1 MSRFI
6 NLKFLGQSFIFAWFG
21 LLALPDALAHGDMDW
36 NDFTVDSKT
45 DSIDTAIQH
54 VQTVIAD
61 IILERRP
68 VTSWPDTELSGLK
81 VELEHL
87 HEEMK
92 YMLAYFK
99 DAGVRIKLSRDLR
112 TNPRA
117 GRAVTAISALETAVA
132 LIEYM
137 NTLQNHSAFEYE
149 LHEEGKGAYMYDLLE
164 SYKDK
169 IGVYQKL
176 VKVLSSHSH

>member
-6 NLKFLGQSFIFAWFG
+6 NLKLLGQSFIFAWFG
-21 LLALPDALAHGDMDW
+21 LLALPEASAHGDMDW

-54 VQTVIAD
+54 MQKVIAD

-68 VTSWPDTELSGLK
+68 VTSWPDTELSGLSI
-81 VELEHL
+81 ELEHL
-87 HEEMK
+87 HEEME

-99 DAGVRIKLSRDLR
+99 EAGVRIQLSSDLK

-117 GRAVTAISALETAVA
+117 GRAVTATSALETAVA

-137 NTLQNHSAFEYE
+137 GSLPDHRAFEDE
-149 LHEEGKGAYMYDLLE
+149 LHEGGKGAYMYDLLE

-169 IGVYQKL
+169 MGVYQEL

>member
-6 NLKFLGQSFIFAWFG
+6 NLKLLRQSFIFAWFG
-21 LLALPDALAHGDMDW
+21 LLALPDASAHGDMDW
-36 NDFTVDSKT
+36 NDFTIDSKT
-45 DSIDTAIQH
+45 DSIDAAIQH
-54 VQTVIAD
+54 VQRVIAD

-68 VTSWPDTELSGLK
+68 VTLWPDTELSGLK

-87 HEEMK
+87 HEEME

-99 DAGVRIKLSRDLR
+99 DAGVRIQLSRELR
-112 TNPRA
+112 ANPRA
-117 GRAVTAISALETAVA
+117 GRAVTATTALETAVA

-137 NTLQNHSAFEYE
+137 NTLPDHRTFEDE

-169 IGVYQKL
+169 MGVYQEL